1 MDVSF
6 APRTDSASGRLP
18 DKAARMAKANSRSA
32 DTDAYYKDLGKCMKE
47 VMRVLDLSLEEFAY
61 ALKKD
66 DRYIA
71 RQLTGEDRPQI
82 EVVFAVERFRAP
94 MVIALAQMSAGVE
107 TVTTI
112 SFKRTA

>member
-1 MDVSF
+1 MGADLRAAVRRPNVLV
-6 APRTDSASGRLP
+6 A
-18 DKAARMAKANSRSA
+18 DKPKTAIRSA
-32 DTDAYYKDLGKCMKE
+32 DTDAYYEALGQCMAE

-61 ALKKD
+61 AVGKD
-66 DRYIA
+66 ERQIA
-71 RQLTGEDRPQI
+71 RQLKGTDRPQI
-82 EVVFAVERFRAP
+82 EVVFAVVRFRAP